1 MAVGLNKIMVIGNL
15 GTDPEMRYTPNG
27 KGVTTFRLAVNRVYR
42 TNDDEKREETEW
54 FTVVAW
60 DRLAEQC
67 NQYLTK
73 GRRAYVEGRFK
84 SRTWEGKDGQQRV
97 SSEIIAGSVMFLDQM
112 ANQDSGASDFSSRE
126 ADGLDIPGAGL
137 DQPTTVI
144 EPDDLP
150 F

>member
-15 GTDPEMRYTPNG
+15 GTDPEMRYTANG
-27 KGVTTFRLAVNRVYR
+27 KAVTTFRLATNRAYR
-42 TNDDEKREETEW
+42 GDDGERREETEW

-60 DRLAEQC
+60 DRLAEQV

-73 GRRAYVEGRFK
+73 GRRAYIEGRFR
-84 SRTWEGKDGQQRV
+84 SRRWESQDGQPRSV
-97 SSEIIAGSVMFLDQM
+97 NEIIAGSVLFLDQGTGT
-112 ANQDSGASDFSSRE
+112 ADSTTNGGDTEGA
-126 ADGLDIPGAGL
+126 L
-137 DQPTTVI
+137 

>member
-15 GTDPEMRYTPNG
+15 GTDPEMKYTPNG
-27 KGVTTFRLAVNRVYR
+27 KAVTTFRLATNRTYR
-42 TNDDEKREETEW
+42 GDDGEQREETEW

-60 DRLAEQC
+60 DKLAEQV

-73 GRRAYVEGRFK
+73 GRRAYIEGRFR
-84 SRTWEGKDGQQRV
+84 SRRWESQDGQPRSV
-97 SSEIIAGSVMFLDQM
+97 NEIIASSVLFLDQGT
-112 ANQDSGASDFSSRE
+112 APGDSTVNGGDAEGA
-126 ADGLDIPGAGL
+126 L
-137 DQPTTVI
+137 